1 MVDQATI
8 TKAANLIQQ
17 AAPGSKV
24 MLFGSYATGKATAQS
39 DVDLLVV
46 EPQLGWR
53 RGETTRL
60 KRVLQPLGIPIDLIV
75 VSQASFDAWSR
86 VPNAITTLPSSPSN
100 AYSSI
105 NFGVRLS
112 AIFNSRPAAASSS

>member
-8 TKAANLIQQ
+8 AKAANLILQ

-24 MLFGSYATGKATAQS
+24 MLFGSYATGKATPQS

-46 EPQLGWR
+46 EPQLGSR
-53 RGETTRL
+53 RMESTRL
-60 KRVLQPLGIPIDLIV
+60 KRILQPLGIPIDLIV
-75 VSQASFDAWSR
+75 VSQASFDSWSR
-86 VPNAITTLPSSPSN
+86 VPNAITNLPSSPTN
-100 AYSSI
+100 PYSPI

-112 AIFNSRPAAASSS
+112 AIFSTRPAAASTS